1 MRIATWDIETTHLKP
16 NFGVVLCGA
25 IKEYGKEPKLYAKKE
40 KGKTIR
46 LSYAPSEMNSKNMT
60 FSFPIL
66 DLISTSNS
74 STLSLSTTTKD
85 RLRQGSISMLTAR
98 SRKYSTHR
106 PGALLPLQ
114 SISISQASLA
124 LPQSYGWKRVTMAVR
139 RHLKR
144 LWSTISGML
153 SS

>member
-40 KGKTIR
+40 KGKNDKALICTLRDELEKYDI
-46 LSYAPSEMNSKNMT
+46 LVSYFGLNFDLKFLNSK
-60 FSFPIL
+60 
-66 DLISTSNS
+66 
-74 STLSLSTTTKD
+74 
-85 RLRQGSISMLTAR
+85 LTAR